1 MHDTRS
7 LLFVKGLACQA
18 YHLSMH
24 AHAPCQG
31 LIQGGGG
38 YFFFPSTDMSNCTSF
53 TTTRVSNM
61 FITRTNFD
69 KIKLTCMYTCSYEPM
84 ILQTPYN
91 HDCQPSKRLHCHQ
104 CLHMH
109 MHILTMCG
117 EFCKHFSAFIFTV
130 HMICP
135 TYCMISHACTES
147 ILIKSSSKLN

>member
-7 LLFVKGLACQA
+7 LLFVKGLVRQA

-31 LIQGGGG
+31 LIQGGG

-53 TTTRVSNM
+53 TTIRVSNM
-61 FITRTNFD
+61 FVMQTNFD

-91 HDCQPSKRLHCHQ
+91 HDCQPSNYYKCNELCQ
-104 CLHMH
+104 
-109 MHILTMCG
+109 I
-117 EFCKHFSAFIFTV
+117 
-130 HMICP
+130 
-135 TYCMISHACTES
+135 CMI
-147 ILIKSSSKLN
+147 LIYLFELRAFLLNMYGG